1 MYYINSFFL
10 YSLLGFI
17 IESTIFK
24 NTKLKP
30 SGVLNGPITL
40 VYGVGGIVLLLTN
53 KYIIDKIH
61 LSKIPKIIISFL
73 IYTIILSIVEFTCG
87 HLCHLIFN
95 VDMWDYTDKKYHI
108 GKYVCLEYIGVWG
121 IYGLLTTYIIKPF
134 IDKIIKLIPKE
145 LTYILI
151 FITSLDFI
159 ITIMTK

>member
-53 KYIIDKIH
+53 NALNI
-61 LSKIPKIIISFL
+61 
-73 IYTIILSIVEFTCG
+73 E
-87 HLCHLIFN
+87 
-95 VDMWDYTDKKYHI
+95 
-108 GKYVCLEYIGVWG
+108 
-121 IYGLLTTYIIKPF
+121 
-134 IDKIIKLIPKE
+134 
-145 LTYILI
+145 
-151 FITSLDFI
+151 
-159 ITIMTK
+159 